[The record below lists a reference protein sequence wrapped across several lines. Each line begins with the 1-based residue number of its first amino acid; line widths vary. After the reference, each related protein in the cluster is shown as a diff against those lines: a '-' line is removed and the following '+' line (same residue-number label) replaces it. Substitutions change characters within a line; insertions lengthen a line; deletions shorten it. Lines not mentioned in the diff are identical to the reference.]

1 MRRLLFTV
9 LFCLSVY
16 GLVAFILWD
25 IEWCYTRA
33 ISTLNSFD
41 RFCVAIPTIVLA
53 QVIYPLMKE
62 K

>member
-1 MRRLLFTV
+1 MKRLLFTI

-16 GLVAFILWD
+16 GLIAFIVWD
-25 IEWCYTRA
+25 IEWCHTMVNVM
-33 ISTLNSFD
+33 SSGFD
-41 RFCVAIPTIVLA
+41 RFCMAISIIILA